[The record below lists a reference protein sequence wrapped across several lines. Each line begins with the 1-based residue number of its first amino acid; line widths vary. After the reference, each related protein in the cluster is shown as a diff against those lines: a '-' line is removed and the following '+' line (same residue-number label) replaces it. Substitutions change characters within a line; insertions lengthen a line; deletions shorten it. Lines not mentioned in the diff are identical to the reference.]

1 MQGFRRDIN
10 KFCKNVEEA
19 NIERI
24 KLKFNVNTDNIEY
37 SQFNGDFICFK
48 VFKIKE

>member
-24 KLKFNVNTDNIEY
+24 KLKF
-37 SQFNGDFICFK
+37 K
-48 VFKIKE
+48 KEID